1 MQSVFWFIME
11 ILKFILTFLLI
22 FSLNSC
28 KSFRK
33 KDIDYFKLDF
43 EHSRRIPYNKLSI
56 ELFKKSNEATI
67 KIHSRPLLGERAWD
81 YSVIDTTFKL
91 SLNEF
96 LNIAKNV
103 EKLKSCENES
113 PSNIGKDG
121 SYCPIQ
127 FGSKGKYKTCTMWSP
142 DYETEK
148 RGLDKFLKLS
158 ESIIILGQL
167 NPKDIL

>member
-67 KIHSRPLLGERAWD
+67 KIHSK
-81 YSVIDTTFKL
+81 KL
-91 SLNEF
+91 FQYLFNYF
-96 LNIAKNV
+96 N
-103 EKLKSCENES
+103 
-113 PSNIGKDG
+113 NIG
-121 SYCPIQ
+121 
-127 FGSKGKYKTCTMWSP
+127 F
-142 DYETEK
+142 
-148 RGLDKFLKLS
+148 
-158 ESIIILGQL
+158 
-167 NPKDIL
+167 